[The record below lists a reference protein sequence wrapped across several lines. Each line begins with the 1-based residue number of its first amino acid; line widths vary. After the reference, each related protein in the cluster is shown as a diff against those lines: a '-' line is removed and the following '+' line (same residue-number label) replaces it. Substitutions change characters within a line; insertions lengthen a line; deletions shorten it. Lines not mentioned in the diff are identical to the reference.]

1 MAITFLHKI
10 ILRPGSTFYFGTIS
24 YVADEEGTLH
34 RIADPPER
42 KSSSKIFK
50 EIGAK
55 QERAQPP
62 VLRKKVTFNK
72 LGAQGPSTRR
82 TPLSTS
88 PTEEWTRIM
97 RKKETNETER
107 RQVVLSVPSSSK
119 EGRKKVAPTTFPFY
133 PGVLFIGRVE
143 SPPSPATNRP
153 YLERNL
159 LSGNPADEGT
169 NAEISGDITRPE
181 NGTRRNPYHETRSRR
196 WEKLRKNVSSGKEGI
211 PDDAIVDRLKNRP
224 SRKQGNTEK
233 IHSSDAT

>member
-1 MAITFLHKI
+1 
-10 ILRPGSTFYFGTIS
+10 
-24 YVADEEGTLH
+24 
-34 RIADPPER
+34 
-42 KSSSKIFK
+42 
-50 EIGAK
+50 
-55 QERAQPP
+55 
-62 VLRKKVTFNK
+62 
-72 LGAQGPSTRR
+72 
-82 TPLSTS
+82 
-88 PTEEWTRIM
+88 M

-107 RQVVLSVPSSSK
+107 RQAVLSVPSSSK

-143 SPPSPATNRP
+143 SPPSPTTNRP

-159 LSGNPADEGT
+159 LSGNPTDEGT
-169 NAEISGDITRPE
+169 DAEISGDITRPE

-224 SRKQGNTEK
+224 SRKQGNAGK